1 MNMLNVDRLELDYA
15 AAAGYCRYLISAF
28 EKLSVSSVKHLILG

>member
-15 AAAGYCRYLISAF
+15 AAGYCRYMISAF